1 MTKTYERRKEKG
13 ETIAAWGRMDDARN
27 ILHPAVESGKFTS
40 ERKEQADV
48 LRRRKH
54 IRKCRMSSL
63 FPRIRVPVASAFAHI
78 TTHTDSHTRSD
89 VSPNISPDLGTLCGK
104 VVTLPVVG
112 PAHGQRPLSQRKNI
126 SFKASCCA
134 RANQSSPS

>member
-54 IRKCRMSSL
+54 VRKCRLSSL

-78 TTHTDSHTRSD
+78 TTHTDSHNGQTS
-89 VSPNISPDLGTLCGK
+89 VLIF
-104 VVTLPVVG
+104 LPTWEHSAGRWSHCQWSGLHTDSV
-112 PAHGQRPLSQRKNI
+112 PLSQRKDI
-126 SFKASCCA
+126 SFKAGCCA